1 MLGWHGTVMQALS
14 CGGIYQ
20 QRIVNREG
28 MLIAEHGLAPPT
40 GVADAR
46 RSPAIGGRKH
56 LQPGAL
62 DEQARG
68 RNLCGGR
75 VHTRVCHLAQPPRDR
90 GIGRM
95 LVGCE
100 PELAHRGDERHPE
113 TALEITDE
121 PLDFSL
127 VRARYGW
134 HSRGMKPACLA

>member
-1 MLGWHGTVMQALS
+1 MLGWHGTVMQVRS
-14 CGGIYQ
+14 CCSIHQ
-20 QRIVNREG
+20 QCVIDRKG
-28 MLIAEHGLAPPT
+28 MLIAERGLAHTT
-40 GVADAR
+40 GVSDAH
-46 RSPAIGGRKH
+46 RSSAIGDRKH

-62 DEQARG
+62 SKQPRG
-68 RNLCGGR
+68 RDLSGGR
-75 VHTRVCHLAQPPRDR
+75 VHARVRYLTQPPRD
-90 GIGRM
+90 GGVGRM

-113 TALEITDE
+113 TALEITNE